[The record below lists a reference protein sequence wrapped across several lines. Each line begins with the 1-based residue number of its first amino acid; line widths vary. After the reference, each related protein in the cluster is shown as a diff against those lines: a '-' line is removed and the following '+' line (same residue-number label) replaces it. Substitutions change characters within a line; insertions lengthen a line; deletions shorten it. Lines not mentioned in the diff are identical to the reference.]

1 MAALEAAHRAAAKAS
16 SAVAAADRA
25 VAELT
30 QALGPDADLTVA
42 VLDAEHQELLR
53 EERRAAAAVRELSV
67 VEVELEQA
75 VDRQGALAA
84 RAAQLVTDQA
94 TATAAVAAASA
105 RVSELTAEVGDA
117 DRTRLAP
124 RGEALADA
132 ARSIAACRTTM
143 AAQSVAQGAHE
154 HAAAAMATALE
165 SSGFQ
170 ELDGARAVW
179 VVPVEL
185 AQLEQRVIGHDTGT
199 QQVEGGLAALA
210 DTDLPEAR
218 PDAEALEALAADL
231 RRRTDELGGR
241 VERLLERGEQAQAA
255 IAKAQA
261 IEHRH
266 TGLREVR
273 DQAERVAQICD
284 GQGPGKIGLETWV
297 LAGELDRVTEAAN
310 VHLARMT
317 NGRFQLLRTDDAGHR
332 AKQAGL
338 DLAVFDSHTGRARPP
353 ATLSGGE
360 QFQASLALALGLADV
375 VSLGGVGSGRRFEA
389 LFVDEGFGSLDPAA
403 LDQAVDALHQ
413 IHASGRMVGV
423 ITHVEAMKQQ
433 LPTGIAVAPRADGR
447 GSTLVPA

>member
-1 MAALEAAHRAAAKAS
+1 VEAELEHAAA
-16 SAVAAADRA
+16 
-25 VAELT
+25 
-30 QALGPDADLTVA
+30 
-42 VLDAEHQELLR
+42 
-53 EERRAAAAVRELSV
+53 
-67 VEVELEQA
+67 
-75 VDRQGALAA
+75 RQGALAA

-94 TATAAVAAASA
+94 TATAAVTAAST
-105 RVSELTAEVGDA
+105 RVAELTAEVGPT
-117 DRTRLAP
+117 DRARLAP
-124 RGEALADA
+124 RAEALADA
-132 ARSIAACRTTM
+132 ARSITDCRTTM
-143 AAQSVAQGAHE
+143 AAQSVARGAHE
-154 HAAAAMATALE
+154 HAAAALATALE
-165 SSGFQ
+165 SSGVVD
-170 ELDGARAVW
+170 LDEAREAW
-179 VVPVEL
+179 VSPVEL

-199 QQVEGGLAALA
+199 QQVHGGLAALA
-210 DTDLPEAR
+210 DADLPEER
-218 PDAEALEALAADL
+218 PDAESLEAVAVEL

-261 IEHRH
+261 VEHRH

-310 VHLARMT
+310 IHLARMT

-403 LDQAVDALHQ
+403 LDHAVDALHQ

-433 LPTGIAVAPRADGR
+433 LPIGIAVTPRTDGR